1 MAKLSI
7 VNLNNGD
14 VVYSGNTRKR
24 KWNAIVQDG
33 VKIIKGLDANI
44 GSSVIPQGVVSFT
57 EKNKVPPYAK
67 GSGLWLLS
75 RGGKYQLILEE

>member
-7 VNLNNGD
+7 VKIDNGD
-14 VVYSGNTRKR
+14 VVYSGNTRKK
-24 KWNAIVQDG
+24 KWSAIVDES
-33 VKIIKGLDANI
+33 VKIIKELDVNM

-75 RGGKYQLILEE
+75 KGGKYQLILEE